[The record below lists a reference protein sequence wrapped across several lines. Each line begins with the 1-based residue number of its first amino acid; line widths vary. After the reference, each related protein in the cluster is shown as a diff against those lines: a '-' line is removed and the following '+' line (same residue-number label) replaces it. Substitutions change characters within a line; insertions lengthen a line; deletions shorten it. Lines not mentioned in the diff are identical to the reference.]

1 MKTTQ
6 INNDDF
12 LDFDEDILENF
23 VSKNYSAKEL
33 IFKFKQM
40 RKPIP
45 TAFDKLSKNAE
56 KQPVMNKKELEKEIG
71 L

>member
-40 RKPIP
+40 RKSIP

-56 KQPVMNKKELEKEIG
+56 N
-71 L
+71 